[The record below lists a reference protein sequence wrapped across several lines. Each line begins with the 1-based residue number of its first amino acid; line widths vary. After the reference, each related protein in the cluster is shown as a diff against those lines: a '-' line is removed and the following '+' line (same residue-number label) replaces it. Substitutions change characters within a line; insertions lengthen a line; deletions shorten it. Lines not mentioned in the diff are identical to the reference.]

1 MKRAVKT
8 IFALTLVAALTVAV
22 GVGSS
27 GFRNW
32 HVTEWFNHWGKGEE
46 QPPTDQQGST
56 SGGGGGAVISDVEEN
71 GVQLFSARLPVS
83 AFAASGISEAAE
95 SAYQLTATLSPSSAT
110 NVTLEWSVE
119 WSDPSNAWIA
129 DKSIS
134 DYATVTPSADDPK
147 VAAVECLQP
156 FGAQIN
162 ITVNGSAP
170 DCETKSATCTMDY
183 LQRVESLSI
192 SFGDDVHCNF
202 DSGKTNVIVQLNPK
216 GKSQGGILKE
226 TLIKS
231 DVYSKEDDFT
241 VSYKLTPCNPILY
254 ALCNGSSSTEN
265 FYNENSGY
273 YATNFTSYIFGDL
286 KSGSNEISNI
296 SRDERRPSVFFNT
309 IESKIDHS
317 ILENYSVNRGIEF
330 GMRFFLDELGLRSY
344 SGEPST
350 KITKINFSSDGSSGR
365 EFTEVF
371 INQCSKI
378 CEKIKKAGDG
388 GVILDGTVFA
398 SYNKYATAYG
408 GLDLFNLDVSVQGA
422 RSSFEKR
429 TTFRMSGYCVA
440 LDSITLDNSVIIV

>member
-1 MKRAVKT
+1 MKRVVKT

-27 GFRNW
+27 GFTNW
-32 HVTEWFNHWGKGEE
+32 NVKAWFNGWGKGSD

-71 GVQLFSARLPVS
+71 GVQILSARLPVS
-83 AFAASGISEAAE
+83 AFAANGISEAAE
-95 SAYQLTATLSPSSAT
+95 SAYQLTATISPSSAT
-110 NVTLEWSVE
+110 NVTLEWSVD

-183 LQRVESLSI
+183 LQRVESLSV

-231 DVYSKEDDFT
+231 DVYSQEDDFT

-254 ALCNGSSSTEN
+254 AMNQSGASSIDQFN
-265 FYNENSGY
+265 NNSKI
-273 YATNFTSYIFGDL
+273 TNVMTYIFGDTE
-286 KSGSNEISNI
+286 SGKITSLL
-296 SRDERRPSVFFNT
+296 RDEMMPTVLLGK
-309 IESKIDHS
+309 IDSKIDHS
-317 ILENYSVNRGIEF
+317 TLENYSVNRGIEF
-330 GMRFFLDELGLRSY
+330 GMKFFLDELGLRLY
-344 SGEPST
+344 EGEPST
-350 KITKINFSSDGSSGR
+350 TINQYNFSTNGSGGR
-365 EFTEVF
+365 EFTELF
-371 INQCSKI
+371 INKCSKI
-378 CEKIKKAGDG
+378 CENIKKAGDG
-388 GVILDGTVFA
+388 GVLLDGTIFA
-398 SYNKYATAYG
+398 SFNKYATAYG

-429 TTFRMSGYCVA
+429 TTFRIGGYCVA